1 LYNDHTKYER
11 IVVMQNK
18 NTVDFN
24 ESTSP
29 IEFAQLMFQNTD
41 ENGTLYLNNWY
52 DVDCEDCQTYN
63 NFVASINWDYKD
75 LENIVSEYSE
85 LFEDFKII
93 AEHYDEFDGTSETAV
108 QILVDEH
115 LVGTYLIYIAPL
127 DTSSPDHLEMD
138 VISRISKGPCGY
150 ENIRHAQRL
159 CRLLSLNAP
168 KSVIQNE
175 GRMFI
180 ASEILHWQGKKI
192 EKVL

>member
-1 LYNDHTKYER
+1 
-11 IVVMQNK
+11 
-18 NTVDFN
+18 
-24 ESTSP
+24 
-29 IEFAQLMFQNTD
+29 MFQNTD

-108 QILVDEH
+108 QILVDEY